1 MATEAITV
9 YVGSL
14 PRTIGAGIA
23 GAGRRGGAAL
33 RLILRTTSG
42 KIALP
47 IVLLHVIVT
56 LVGPWLAPY
65 SPTEFQYA
73 SPNITGSTVQYE
85 ALNAMRLRVDVTDA
99 SQFSVGD
106 VIRIDDELMEVTDIV
121 TNTLHVTRGY
131 DGTDA
136 ATHPKLQQLLAPS
149 WQFWLGTDQFGRDI
163 LSRVMSGAASLIV
176 VAGSGTILGITLG
189 MVVGMSSAYRGG
201 RVDNVVMRVMDGL
214 MSFPG
219 LLMALLVLTAL
230 GPSAVNIA
238 ATVGIVTMPRV
249 ARVIRSATLS
259 LKELEFVQSARLRGE
274 SALYVIFREILPNT
288 LPILGVELSVRLSYS
303 ILLVSSL
310 GFLGMGV
317 QPPSSDWGLMI
328 SQSRSFLSSAPWVA
342 LAPAGAIASL
352 VVGVNLLT
360 DGIRQASGLPQE

>member
-1 MATEAITV
+1 MATEAFTGDV
-9 YVGSL
+9 ASL
-14 PRTIGAGIA
+14 PRTIGSGIA

-47 IVLLHVIVT
+47 IVLLHVTVT

-65 SPTEFQYA
+65 SPTEFQY
-73 SPNITGSTVQYE
+73 SETG
-85 ALNAMRLRVDVTDA
+85 
-99 SQFSVGD
+99 
-106 VIRIDDELMEVTDIV
+106 EL
-121 TNTLHVTRGY
+121 H
-131 DGTDA
+131 
-136 ATHPKLQQLLAPS
+136 QLLAPS

-176 VAGSGTILGITLG
+176 VAGSGTVLGITLG
-189 MVVGMSSAYRGG
+189 MVVGLSSAYRGG

-219 LLMALLVLTAL
+219 LLMALLVLTTL
-230 GPSAVNIA
+230 GPSGVNIA
-238 ATVGIVTMPRV
+238 ATVGIVTFPRV
-249 ARVIRSATLS
+249 ARVIRSVTLS

-274 SALYVIFREILPNT
+274 SAPYIIFREILPNT
-288 LPILGVELSVRLSYS
+288 LPVLGVELSVRLSYS
-303 ILLVSSL
+303 ILIVSSL

-328 SQSRSFLSSAPWVA
+328 SQSRQFLAIAPWVA
-342 LAPAGAIASL
+342 LAPAGAVASL

-360 DGIRQASGLPQE
+360 DGIRQASGLPQEDKP